1 MFCTAFKKMET
12 VNTVTSLTVNFA
24 MDNFQQILQFFHNT
38 AVF

>member
-1 MFCTAFKKMET
+1 MET

-24 MDNFQQILQFFHNT
+24 MDNLQQILQFLHNT